1 MLVGSVQWS
10 KAFRHVWWTSALS
23 RVRSICRLIKY
34 PVSKF
39 SYPRRGKG
47 QTAAAS
53 RWQDSRS
60 LCDRDNDISS
70 FRIKNES
77 CS

>member
-1 MLVGSVQWS
+1 MLVGSVQRS

-39 SYPRRGKG
+39 SYPAARERSDHSRIEVARFKEPLRSG
-47 QTAAAS
+47 Q
-53 RWQDSRS
+53 RYFK
-60 LCDRDNDISS
+60 SS
-70 FRIKNES
+70 DQE
-77 CS
+77 